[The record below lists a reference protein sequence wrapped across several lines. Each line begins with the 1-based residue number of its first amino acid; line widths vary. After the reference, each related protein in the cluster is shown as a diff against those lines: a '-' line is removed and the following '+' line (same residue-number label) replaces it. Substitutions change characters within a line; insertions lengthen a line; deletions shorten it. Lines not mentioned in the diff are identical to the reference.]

1 MNIKE
6 NIYYIVRN
14 YVKKY
19 LTGNLGEVVET
30 EDKLICYVGYN
41 KSKKVNGTETFLCY
55 DMINQNKE
63 LAELYKLNKPV
74 YYIFNDLEFLK
85 PINIFGYNCNV
96 YIKDC
101 EFSKGLHVRVVGGKC
116 SIEATDIKELNNLML
131 SAHELV
137 LQDLYLNNEYWYL
150 TDLNLHISANDLL
163 KVDGCIIGSKNRR
176 LNIWRSG
183 HFLPL
188 QRRNADCHHYCQ

>member
-1 MNIKE
+1 
-6 NIYYIVRN
+6 
-14 YVKKY
+14 
-19 LTGNLGEVVET
+19 
-30 EDKLICYVGYN
+30 
-41 KSKKVNGTETFLCY
+41 
-55 DMINQNKE
+55 MINQNKE

-176 LNIWRSG
+176 LNINLSSG
-183 HFLPL
+183 NELII
-188 QRRNADCHHYCQ
+188 NASNITGDIVNLKAKSICYSGNSIINREKLMKRVLEK